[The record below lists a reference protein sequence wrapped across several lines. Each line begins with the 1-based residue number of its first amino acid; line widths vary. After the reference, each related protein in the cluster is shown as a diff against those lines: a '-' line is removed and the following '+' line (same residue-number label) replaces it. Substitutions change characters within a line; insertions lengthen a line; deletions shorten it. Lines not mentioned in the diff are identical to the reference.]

1 MNVSSIAGFRSQNK
15 AQFSAVVRTLSG
27 AQQFASD
34 SVLIER
40 HPGLYRVAKATLRQ
54 PPSSSGSNPPMP
66 VLLRSNVGVKAH
78 REELTTEDKNDR
90 MVFWFMAALA
100 LAFVLMLFTGN
111 VHAQTYPTSWGGSTY
126 EPRSEARR
134 VTQVRYATVLDVRMV
149 ALREEST
156 NYAASAVG
164 GGLGGLLGSQVG
176 KGNGQ
181 TAAQILLA
189 AAGAY
194 TANRLANRTREG
206 MEVIVK
212 MDDGRLLSIVQER
225 DGLQFGNGDRVRIV
239 GSDYGNATRVV
250 PAPEAPAAPKDEKK
264 EQAASEM
271 WLPSAARIASR

>member
-15 AQFSAVVRTLSG
+15 AQFSEVVRTLPG
-27 AQQFASD
+27 ALQFAND
-34 SVLIER
+34 PVLPRR
-40 HPGLYRVAKATLRQ
+40 HPGLYRVAKQTLRQ
-54 PPSSSGSNPPMP
+54 PHSNGGSNPPMP
-66 VLLRSNVGVKAH
+66 VLLRGNVATKTH
-78 REELTTEDKNDR
+78 REILTTEDKNDR
-90 MVFWFMAALA
+90 LVFWVMVAMA
-100 LAFVLMLFTGN
+100 LAFALMLFTGN
-111 VHAQTYPTSWGGSTY
+111 VHSQTFPTSWGGATY

-134 VTQVRYATVLDVRMV
+134 VQPVRYATVLDVRAV
-149 ALREEST
+149 SLREEST

-164 GGLGGLLGSQVG
+164 GGLGGLLGTQVG

-194 TANRLANRTREG
+194 TANRIANRTREG

-212 MDDGRLLSIVQER
+212 MDDGRVLSIVQER

-239 GSDYGNATRVV
+239 GSEYGNATRII

-264 EQAASEM
+264 EQAAAEM